1 MIDFGST
8 ALGVVRPGPPITS
21 HRLMILIR
29 LIDSAGAIAIG
40 AALRLPITFDLNV
53 FGVLP
58 VLVSGL
64 FSLLGSSIRLH
75 RNGRLRL
82 TCRSRLVG
90 A

>member
-1 MIDFGST
+1 
-8 ALGVVRPGPPITS
+8 
-21 HRLMILIR
+21 MILIR
-29 LIDSAGAIAIG
+29 LIGSAGAIAIG
-40 AALRLPITFDLNV
+40 AALRLPITIDLNV